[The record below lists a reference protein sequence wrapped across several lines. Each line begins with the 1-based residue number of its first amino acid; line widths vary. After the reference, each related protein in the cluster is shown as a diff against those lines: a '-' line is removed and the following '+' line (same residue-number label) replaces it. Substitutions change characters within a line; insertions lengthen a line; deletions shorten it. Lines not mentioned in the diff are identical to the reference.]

1 MKQTMAV
8 KKYHFRWRK
17 RPLSGLPVLIHLCKW
32 KHMLPTHFPGD
43 GVQTIKRL
51 RENEMCQSS
60 YVATPPYAGP
70 LHRDFYET
78 QNSFLGV
85 MLKSIANVKICQTL
99 QMRDF
104 IYLFGP
110 WKLYLKPSLWANSCI
125 TWSFVLRDRWGEG
138 KWWNKCLKLD
148 WMFVLQS

>member
-8 KKYHFRWRK
+8 KKYHFRRRK

-43 GVQTIKRL
+43 GVQTIKQQG
-51 RENEMCQSS
+51 ENEMCQSS

-70 LHRDFYET
+70 LHGDFYET

-85 MLKSIANVKICQTL
+85 MLKSIANVKISPDT
-99 QMRDF
+99 RDEGFYIF
-104 IYLFGP
+104 ILPRENYT
-110 WKLYLKPSLWANSCI
+110 WSLVWANSCV
-125 TWSFVLRDRWGEG
+125 TFCEVWLLQTDETRGNGEM
-138 KWWNKCLKLD
+138 N
-148 WMFVLQS
+148 V